1 MIVIDAS
8 ALVAIVLKEKGW
20 EDLLDRSDIFVSVDL
35 ILKEATN
42 AILSAVPSNRLSR
55 SDGVKVYMIL
65 KELFEGNILVKPQ
78 SNYLDHAFE
87 LALKHKITIY
97 DSIYVAQAS
106 QESLPLLTLDKKQ
119 AIAARAEG
127 VEILP

>member
-65 KELFEGNILVKPQ
+65 KELFKGNILVKPQ